1 MVLTH
6 QPVWSPWGIGVLS
19 PFADD
24 DDAID
29 ANSPKERRRSH
40 SWGGFA
46 RFAQRSEQVQED
58 AKPTE
63 NVMLRSNSKTSLT
76 STDTSETGK
85 VGQSFAS
92 ASTDIS
98 ETDMIA
104 LGQSFSNM
112 DTDETNSQIAKKAA
126 LPDLETATT
135 LMIRNLPFN
144 VKRKDLLHVI
154 DASGFAGLYDF
165 VYLPHKFRE
174 HRNLGFAFIN
184 FETPEVAKHFHELW
198 HLSRRFTVKGTCK
211 GIKALNV
218 SVAAVQGRD
227 ANVLQAS
234 SHKIDRVKNTS
245 YRPFTSA
252 GFTGLTN

>member
-1 MVLTH
+1 MLT
-6 QPVWSPWGIGVLS
+6 PW
-19 PFADD
+19 FHEQDEEAD
-24 DDAID
+24 ASNLLY
-29 ANSPKERRRSH
+29 ATKTPKPTRKELRRSL
-40 SWGGFA
+40 SWAGFA
-46 RFAQRSEQVQED
+46 TWRQRAWHAQFLEQY
-58 AKPTE
+58 PYPRT
-63 NVMLRSNSKTSLT
+63 
-76 STDTSETGK
+76 K
-85 VGQSFAS
+85 VGATDADIENISTVSTWDRRISS
-92 ASTDIS
+92 ASTNMSDAIYS
-98 ETDMIA
+98 RTASQSSHDAFVEQPKSSHIA
-104 LGQSFSNM
+104 NQPEPTGR
-112 DTDETNSQIAKKAA
+112 D
-126 LPDLETATT
+126 TATT
-135 LMIRNLPFN
+135 LAIRNLPYN
-144 VKRKDLLHVI
+144 VTHDELLLAV